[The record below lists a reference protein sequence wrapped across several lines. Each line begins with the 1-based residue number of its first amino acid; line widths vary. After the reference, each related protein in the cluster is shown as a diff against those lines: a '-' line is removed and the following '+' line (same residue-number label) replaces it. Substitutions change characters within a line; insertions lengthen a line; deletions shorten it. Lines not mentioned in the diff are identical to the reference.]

1 MVMFSLNKDVRSARV
16 LLALFALGSAACGG
30 GGDGPMFTVPDSAV
44 QDGGVGGYWVGQ
56 FVSSAEPGQQPIVVA
71 MTTEQGDAQ
80 LSFPFAAQAHVAGA
94 ISSSPENASGNM
106 DCYLGSEIP
115 FVGTEGIEPMIL
127 VGEITPKEVWKGSY
141 KSEGD
146 EGGFNLGYSATYE
159 YPSSIDRVA
168 GIYQFTAA
176 SSGGAAYSLTLEVN
190 QSGAM
195 FGQDTTGCV
204 YAGTIGII
212 DGRYNMY
219 RVLMP
224 VQLCG
229 EMSGQYMGLASMQP
243 GMSGELTT
251 LVIAATSGEKAL
263 ALRMSSGW

>member
-1 MVMFSLNKDVRSARV
+1 MFRLNRDVRSARV

-30 GGDGPMFTVPDSAV
+30 GGDGPMFTVPDSAA

-56 FVSSAEPGQQPIVVA
+56 FFSTEEGGQQAFVVA
-71 MTTEQGDAQ
+71 MTTEQGSAQLTFQFDAQ
-80 LSFPFAAQAHVAGA
+80 THVAGA
-94 ISSSPENASGNM
+94 ISPSPENASGNM

-127 VGEITPKEVWKGSY
+127 TGEIQPKDVWKGSY

-159 YPSSIDRVA
+159 YPSSIDRVT
-168 GIYQFTAA
+168 GLYEFTVA
-176 SSGGAAYSLTLEVN
+176 STSGSSYSLTLEVDET
-190 QSGAM
+190 GAM

-204 YAGTIGII
+204 YSGTIGII
-212 DGRYNMY
+212 DDRYNMY
-219 RVLMP
+219 RVSMP
-224 VQLCG
+224 VELCG
-229 EMSGQYMGLASMQP
+229 EMSGQYTGLASMQP

-251 LVIAATSGEKAL
+251 LVIAATSGRKAL
-263 ALRMSSGW
+263 AMRMNSGR